1 MVISPLFTNLKKAVS
16 FGIWIITPFTT
27 SVSPFS
33 STLILEVNVMTQR
46 TSLQNYCNDVIAIIL
61 VLSMQELSKLKCLIS
76 TYLLGIDQTFYIMNW
91 EEPKNGSYRLILGVS
106 KWIDTAV
113 SLRLNSLKGR
123 VVGDLSC
130 ENSFTSVCL

>member
-91 EEPKNGSYRLILGVS
+91 EEPQNGSYRLILGVS